1 MIEISLERAIEEL
14 VEMIFTENQRK
25 VLVIGGRRNI
35 ARMYQHI
42 ICEIAITNNTYNLR
56 HAFNYDCDKHINDCY
71 SLCSVDFA
79 TTNDSHFRGRR
90 YDLVLIDTQLD
101 QKFHDEIRLSLRQN
115 SVIPKEKQIQFFD
128 IEQDKVWFEKEY
140 QTELCK
146 TFICEW
152 AKLYYPNQAKQIKW
166 IQKQLEEGY
175 LYKNRMG
182 FQKKREDAID
192 SMIMSRLAYDMTV
205 ATDKY
210 IIEKLGLTKDKME
223 EEEMNNFAI
232 NFEVHK
238 QSVPKI
244 TDIEIIVPDKV
255 VKVFFEDGTDMK
267 MVCHEEDTFD
277 LRRCLFIAIA
287 KKLYKDRYTWEGI
300 EHKATEL
307 SYLKS
312 ATKVVDKALKDYNN
326 KIKEAEKEAKKIADK
341 KRAAENQKR
350 KHAEYVK
357 RRDERRQKEID
368 EKNRQQFEY
377 DVAVQVEA
385 ARRIKEMNPEYQVE
399 KFCDDFCND
408 WDGK

>member
-1 MIEISLERAIEEL
+1 MLFTQKYTRVCVYCCRQHSKRFMYERIYREIQDYIVENHLKGFYNSYDWKNYFRIELHDHRT
-14 VEMIFTENQRK
+14 M
-25 VLVIGGRRNI
+25 
-35 ARMYQHI
+35 
-42 ICEIAITNNTYNLR
+42 
-56 HAFNYDCDKHINDCY
+56 
-71 SLCSVDFA
+71 VDFYSDD
-79 TTNDSHFRGRR
+79 DSFRGRK
-90 YDLVLIDTQLD
+90 YDLLFAESGVPYDKINELKLLLKSNIKIPPKKQVHIFDLSND
-101 QKFHDEIRLSLRQN
+101 MCWFEDEYKEKLVKDILASSKYKFESSLSLSECISGIR
-115 SVIPKEKQIQFFD
+115 KQ
-128 IEQDKVWFEKEY
+128 FEH
-140 QTELCK
+140 
-146 TFICEW
+146 I
-152 AKLYYPNQAKQIKW
+152 KLSA
-166 IQKQLEEGY
+166 
-175 LYKNRMG
+175 G
-182 FQKKREDAID
+182 FQDIKQKKEAAID

-210 IIEKLGLTKDKME
+210 IIEKLGITKDKTE
-223 EEEMNNFAI
+223 EEEMSNWAI

-267 MVCHEEDTFD
+267 MVCHEDDTFD
-277 LRRCLFIAIA
+277 LRRCMFIAIA
-287 KKLYKDRYTWEGI
+287 KKLYKERYTWEGI

-368 EKNRQQFEY
+368 EKNRQKFEY

-385 ARRIKEMNPEYQVE
+385 ARRIEEMYRETNYWEC
-399 KFCDDFCND
+399 K
-408 WDGK
+408 

>member
-1 MIEISLERAIEEL
+1 MIEISLTRAIEEL
-14 VEMIFTENQRK
+14 SDMFFNKKDIKICICGGYRARQILYRKIRDEIKEYRFWFGKHDLCEFVECKRVHNNSSNCNIYLLSNAE
-25 VLVIGGRRNI
+25 LVRGDKYDI
-35 ARMYQHI
+35 A
-42 ICEIAITNNTYNLR
+42 
-56 HAFNYDCDKHINDCY
+56 
-71 SLCSVDFA
+71 
-79 TTNDSHFRGRR
+79 
-90 YDLVLIDTQLD
+90 LIDTKLD
-101 QKFHDEIRLSLRQN
+101 LKFHDEIRLSLRQN
-115 SVIPKEKQIQFFD
+115 SVIPKEKQVQFFD
-128 IEQDKVWFEKEY
+128 IEQDKVWFENDY

-152 AKLYYPNQAKQIKW
+152 AKLYSPNQAQQIEW

-175 LYKNRMG
+175 LYKNRMEL
-182 FQKKREDAID
+182 QKKREDAID

-267 MVCHEEDTFD
+267 MVCHEEDTFN
-277 LRRCLFIAIA
+277 LRKCLFIAIA

-385 ARRIKEMNPEYQVE
+385 ARRIEEMYRETNYWEC
-399 KFCDDFCND
+399 K
-408 WDGK
+408 

>member
-1 MIEISLERAIEEL
+1 MIAISLTRAIEEMVGMFFKRQSIKTCFVCKSRSIATKL
-14 VEMIFTENQRK
+14 YLDIYQEIQRYYNHHSVPLSIYYHKSEEIKNLYQNSNIFLYTEEENGFLTSK
-25 VLVIGGRRNI
+25 
-35 ARMYQHI
+35 
-42 ICEIAITNNTYNLR
+42 C
-56 HAFNYDCDKHINDCY
+56 F
-71 SLCSVDFA
+71 
-79 TTNDSHFRGRR
+79 
-90 YDLVLIDTQLD
+90 DLVLIDTKID
-101 QKFHDEIRLSLRQN
+101 SKFHDEIRLSLRQN

-152 AKLYYPNQAKQIKW
+152 AKLYYPNQAQQIEW

-182 FQKKREDAID
+182 LKKKREDAVD

-210 IIEKLGLTKDKME
+210 IIEKLGITKDKTE
-223 EEEMNNFAI
+223 EEKMSNWAI

-238 QSVPKI
+238 QSVSKI

-255 VKVFFEDGTDMK
+255 VKLFFEDGTDMK
-267 MVCHEEDTFD
+267 MVCHEDDTFD

-287 KKLYKDRYTWEGI
+287 KKLYKERYTWEGI

-368 EKNRQQFEY
+368 EKNRQKFEY

-385 ARRIKEMNPEYQVE
+385 ARRIEEMYRETNFWEC
-399 KFCDDFCND
+399 K
-408 WDGK
+408 

>member
-1 MIEISLERAIEEL
+1 MINISLERAIEKL
-14 VEMIFTENQRK
+14 VDMTEQRINLRILVVTNDWQSQFHMYNEIQNVMRLRCYYQPNCEYCDSLYNIK
-25 VLVIGGRRNI
+25 TDSNVSFKTKDFVSKWGLTDWFSLVLVD
-35 ARMYQHI
+35 
-42 ICEIAITNNTYNLR
+42 T
-56 HAFNYDCDKHINDCY
+56 K
-71 SLCSVDFA
+71 
-79 TTNDSHFRGRR
+79 
-90 YDLVLIDTQLD
+90 IDP
-101 QKFHDEIRLSLRQN
+101 KFHDEIRLSLRQN
-115 SVIPKEKQIQFFD
+115 SVIPKEKQVQFFD
-128 IEQDKVWFEKEY
+128 IEEDKVWFEKEY

-152 AKLYYPNQAKQIKW
+152 AKLYYPNQAQQIEW

-182 FQKKREDAID
+182 LQKKREDAID

-210 IIEKLGLTKDKME
+210 IIEKLGLTKDKTE
-223 EEEMNNFAI
+223 EEEMNNWAI

-267 MVCHEEDTFD
+267 MVCHEDDTFD

-385 ARRIKEMNPEYQVE
+385 ARRISEMYNS
-399 KFCDDFCND
+399 D